1 MAIGGWT
8 DGYTDAVLRLLE
20 HLDVP
25 RRGLI
30 GPWGH
35 NDPVHGVP
43 APAVGSLGECVRFF
57 DRWLKGIRNGLDE
70 EPVLIAWLQDSVPP
84 RARYERAAG
93 PLGGAEELA
102 AGWERRELRLHLT
115 AGGTLAADAGERDGA
130 RGARRAD
137 DRPRRRRLVRRRP
150 FRRPAV
156 RPARRRRPLALLR
169 LASRW
174 TRRSSCS
181 ATRSPISRSSAT
193 ARSRS

>member
-57 DRWLKGIRNGLDE
+57 DRWLKGIANGID
-70 EPVLIAWLQDSVPP
+70 D
-84 RARYERAAG
+84 
-93 PLGGAEELA
+93 GADADRLA
-102 AGWERRELRLHLT
+102 AGLR
-115 AGGTLAADAGERDGA
+115 
-130 RGARRAD
+130 ARRARATTSGRD
-137 DRPRRRRLVRRRP
+137 AGSPRRPGRRPRS
-150 FRRPAV
+150 
-156 RPARRRRPLALLR
+156 
-169 LASRW
+169 ASCGS
-174 TRRSSCS
+174 T
-181 ATRSPISRSSAT
+181 
-193 ARSRS
+193 